1 MKDEIIIK
9 GNFITTEELPL
20 YETIPSTSKEYL
32 KIVLKNG
39 TLDVIVCD
47 GVEVTEAARQFII
60 AVNGMMTKPV
70 TPKSSPAGY
79 EVILFCAF
87 RYALGRRTYVVD
99 YVTKAIHAYWT
110 DMQESDKA
118 IFAKEILEHY
128 EKFGNLG
135 HDIDKEQ
142 WISIVDRYNS
152 EKFTQSNET
161 GA

>member
-1 MKDEIIIK
+1 MKLNDESDKIVASTDEITQFRIVDD
-9 GNFITTEELPL
+9 PR
-20 YETIPSTSKEYL
+20 EY
-32 KIVLKNG
+32 IRFVPKNG

-47 GVEVTEAARQFII
+47 GVTLTDAARQFII
-60 AVNGMMTKPV
+60 AVNNMMTLPIQ
-70 TPKSSPAGY
+70 PKSSPAGY

-99 YVTKAIHAYWT
+99 YVTKAIHAYWP
-110 DMQESDKA
+110 DMQESDKS
-118 IFAKEILEHY
+118 IFVKEINEHY

-152 EKFTQSNET
+152 EKITQSSENGT
-161 GA
+161 